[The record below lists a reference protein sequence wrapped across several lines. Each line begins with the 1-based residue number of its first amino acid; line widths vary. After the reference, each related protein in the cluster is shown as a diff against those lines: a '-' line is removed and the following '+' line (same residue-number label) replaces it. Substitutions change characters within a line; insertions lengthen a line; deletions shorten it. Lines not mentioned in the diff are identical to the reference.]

1 MSEPTSVRRIRSESS
16 EAAAYECS
24 LQWQSRQLV
33 ITPELL
39 GMRSTA
45 DCQARAEKLGLT
57 ALPPVARHQE
67 HWRLD
72 ELLAW
77 SRANGLD
84 RLPALGQLSLNRRIA
99 PPPSHVR
106 PK

>member
-1 MSEPTSVRRIRSESS
+1 MSWSTSVRRIRSESS
-16 EAAAYECS
+16 EAPAYDLS

-45 DCQARAEKLGLT
+45 DCQARAEKLGFT
-57 ALPPVARHQE
+57 QLPPVARHQE

-84 RLPALGQLSLNRRIA
+84 RLPALGQLSLNRRIN
-99 PPPSHVR
+99 PPPFHVR
-106 PK
+106 AK

>member
-1 MSEPTSVRRIRSESS
+1 MSWSTSVRKIASDSS
-16 EAAAYECS
+16 EAATQECS

-33 ITPELL
+33 VTPEQL
-39 GMRSTA
+39 GMRSAA
-45 DCQARAEKLGLT
+45 DCQARAEKLGFT
-57 ALPPVARHQE
+57 RLPPVARHQE

-84 RLPALGQLSLNRRIA
+84 RLPALGQLSLNRRVN

-106 PK
+106 AK